1 MPYISRTRNAGL
13 RLIAIVLVLNLL
25 STSTPAAPQIVV
37 SFAKE
42 ESTLIEFWYY
52 SGGLR
57 NLLQG
62 HARSA
67 APPQETQTDRD
78 AKVARL
84 EIHLGNVT
92 IDLGERIR
100 FVALP
105 YDAAGNPVG
114 GLKINWSAQMGASHQ
129 RIHLSPQGEFQSILP
144 GVFTVTA
151 QAANQSAQVVVT
163 VQPGLKPNLSL
174 PPLDTRQVSSRDLP
188 PTAVGSTKGQKNSP
202 TSSAKADQ
210 RSAVAALTKRA
221 HARRPVVPVPMQSG
235 GGGWNDTNYWAASK
249 PENRVGNPPGM
260 TMDGGAGSANFQFAA
275 PIYDA
280 PGRGI
285 NISLA
290 LMYNSR
296 VWNKANTQIS
306 YDNDRGWPSPGF
318 NLGFGKLLGIGVYT
332 GCMLVDAD
340 GTRHSYAGNI
350 TIYNWG
356 TYGVMHTT
364 DGSLIDYTYE
374 TGTNGV
380 MLWAQAK
387 LPNGTLITYG
397 AYSQPGGGLFPTSI
411 EDADGNVINITYLNN
426 AGPRIQT
433 VTDTLGRAIN
443 FYYDYNNLL
452 TAITAAGLS
461 GGTRTLA
468 RLHYHQISLGY
479 SFSYPDIQSTVVP
492 NPYPWVLDAIYYPAT
507 STGYWLNDSDSY
519 SSYGML
525 AKVIE
530 QRGMSFSATSL
541 NDMGTVGQGSL
552 TQKEVRN
559 YPLYVGDTSG
569 TQSSN
574 LTDAPTFTTSTQSW
588 TRDGTNLDSAT
599 TTYSVNENATPRTV
613 QITLPNGTTSKQY
626 SFNAPGQWNDG
637 LIYHDVTFVSDE
649 NSPLQSSD
657 STWEQG
663 AYSSPRPTR
672 IQKTDERGQV
682 TAVGFSYGSVYN
694 QVTELRDYDYGG
706 TALLRATRTTY
717 QNSSNYTNRHIFNLP
732 LTVEIYAGDAVTRVS
747 RTEYQYDG
755 QPLTAAPY
763 VVMHDQAANPHAD
776 EEGYCYWDNDWNDP
790 DCTGNCYDY
799 SCDGYCSQIWI
810 CPYDGSTDY
819 RGHVTQITTYADA
832 ASLTGPVTETR
843 GYDVTGNLVKTST
856 SCCDQTSFNYTVDT
870 QYAYPQSQTR
880 GSATDWHAQVTTS
893 ATYDFNTGL
902 GLSGTDANG
911 RVSTTTYA
919 PDTLRMTSAIA
930 ATGAHTDYAYD
941 ESQMKVTTTTY
952 LSTGEGGGITDQN
965 VKLLNGL
972 GQVRQEQA
980 LGANG
985 VWDLVDTV
993 YDNMG
998 QISQQSRPYRSGDT
1012 QQWKVMTYD
1021 ALGRAKTVTAADGSM
1036 GQTFYNEPSR
1046 PDVASNLPGE
1056 TRRVQDPWGRE
1067 RWTRTDASGHLV
1079 EVVEPIFWGTGSVS
1093 AGMQTTYS
1101 YNTLGNLTQIVQG
1114 QQTRTFKY
1122 DSLGRL
1128 LAQKL
1133 AERNATLNDA
1143 GSYVGSGTWSDVF
1156 TYDDRSNLTSRTD
1169 ARGVKMVYTYNSDPL
1184 NRLQSVSWDT
1194 TGFGDTT
1201 HPILAAAAISYQYRQ
1216 KVNAGDLTDVTQLQS
1231 VNTAG
1236 VSTES
1241 YGFDTEGRV
1250 NTKTLTLNSRP
1261 NNPFATDYTFDSLDR
1276 TSLVLYPKEYGNGSA
1291 LRKLVQ
1297 QTYDVASRLS
1307 SLTFDGQTQASNIV
1321 YNAASQATSLTVG
1334 TGTNQVSE
1342 NYGFNAQTGLLETQT
1357 LTRNGSTLLNLSYD
1371 YTGANGKR
1379 TGQLTKITN
1388 NLDNTKNRTFEYDPL
1403 GRLIRATGGQT
1414 VTWAQRYDYDRYG
1427 NRGDAFSYT
1436 ADSYIRN
1443 FYQNGLNR
1451 QPTSTEFNS
1460 WLSTLQTAY
1469 AQGQSQFL
1477 AAMQSLGQSI
1487 FNSQEYANRNR
1498 SDHDF
1503 VYDLY
1508 KTYLY
1513 REPDSGGWAYWES
1526 QVPLNGRSNIRLA
1539 FDVAPEFS
1547 YKVGGTSPYTP
1558 SGGTAIPADGLQQI
1572 TYDPTSN
1579 RINNVGWSYD
1589 AAGNQTT
1596 VVHSGGAV
1604 EKFQYD
1610 AANRLVVVKDG
1621 NDVQLASYTYGSSNE
1636 RLIAQEGS
1644 TTTFYVGES
1653 GTNIA
1658 EYVDISGNPTWS
1670 KSYVYLGHRL
1680 LSTLVPN
1687 GSGGDAVEYDHPDR
1701 LGTRVTTNPS
1711 TGGWSEQVT
1720 LPYGTALATES
1731 SGTPTKR
1738 RFTSYD
1744 RSDATGLDNAVNRQ
1758 YDPQQGRFTQADPAG
1773 MKFANLG
1780 APQTLNLYAYC
1791 GNDPVNRF
1799 DPSGLGFLSFLSKL
1813 FKVVQKILKWVVIA
1827 AMVATAVI
1835 STIGL
1840 IIGPFALHTFLTTTL
1855 LGKILGFVS
1864 SIPLRI
1870 GNFIAGLG
1878 KTIAGVFTFA
1888 ETGAASA
1895 RVAEM
1900 IGYGALMGGSEAAG
1914 AISRHLQ
1921 QQDKRPPKVPVLIIE
1936 SPKRPKTKEER
1947 HKECVDHEWEV
1958 FNQEVEK
1965 VKEEIEDAY
1974 HRNELLQILADV
1986 AGSIGQW
1993 GKIGPDEKVPD
2004 NPGEGVYNPGPD
2016 IALALKKQKDI
2027 EDATKKAEASRDQ
2040 RIKDNCK

>member
-1 MPYISRTRNAGL
+1 
-13 RLIAIVLVLNLL
+13 
-25 STSTPAAPQIVV
+25 
-37 SFAKE
+37 
-42 ESTLIEFWYY
+42 
-52 SGGLR
+52 
-57 NLLQG
+57 
-62 HARSA
+62 
-67 APPQETQTDRD
+67 
-78 AKVARL
+78 
-84 EIHLGNVT
+84 
-92 IDLGERIR
+92 
-100 FVALP
+100 
-105 YDAAGNPVG
+105 
-114 GLKINWSAQMGASHQ
+114 
-129 RIHLSPQGEFQSILP
+129 
-144 GVFTVTA
+144 
-151 QAANQSAQVVVT
+151 
-163 VQPGLKPNLSL
+163 
-174 PPLDTRQVSSRDLP
+174 
-188 PTAVGSTKGQKNSP
+188 
-202 TSSAKADQ
+202 
-210 RSAVAALTKRA
+210 
-221 HARRPVVPVPMQSG
+221 
-235 GGGWNDTNYWAASK
+235 
-249 PENRVGNPPGM
+249 
-260 TMDGGAGSANFQFAA
+260 
-275 PIYDA
+275 
-280 PGRGI
+280 
-285 NISLA
+285 
-290 LMYNSR
+290 
-296 VWNKANTQIS
+296 
-306 YDNDRGWPSPGF
+306 
-318 NLGFGKLLGIGVYT
+318 
-332 GCMLVDAD
+332 
-340 GTRHSYAGNI
+340 
-350 TIYNWG
+350 
-356 TYGVMHTT
+356 
-364 DGSLIDYTYE
+364 
-374 TGTNGV
+374 
-380 MLWAQAK
+380 
-387 LPNGTLITYG
+387 
-397 AYSQPGGGLFPTSI
+397 
-411 EDADGNVINITYLNN
+411 
-426 AGPRIQT
+426 
-433 VTDTLGRAIN
+433 
-443 FYYDYNNLL
+443 
-452 TAITAAGLS
+452 
-461 GGTRTLA
+461 
-468 RLHYHQISLGY
+468 
-479 SFSYPDIQSTVVP
+479 
-492 NPYPWVLDAIYYPAT
+492 
-507 STGYWLNDSDSY
+507 
-519 SSYGML
+519 
-525 AKVIE
+525 
-530 QRGMSFSATSL
+530 
-541 NDMGTVGQGSL
+541 
-552 TQKEVRN
+552 
-559 YPLYVGDTSG
+559 
-569 TQSSN
+569 
-574 LTDAPTFTTSTQSW
+574 
-588 TRDGTNLDSAT
+588 
-599 TTYSVNENATPRTV
+599 
-613 QITLPNGTTSKQY
+613 
-626 SFNAPGQWNDG
+626 

-657 STWEQG
+657 SNWEQG
-663 AYSSPRPTR
+663 AYNSPRPTR

-732 LTVEIYAGDAVTRVS
+732 LTVEIYASDSVTRVS

-799 SCDGYCSQIWI
+799 SCDGYCSQIWV

-856 SCCDQTSFNYTVDT
+856 SCCDQTSFNYTTDT
-870 QYAYPQSQTR
+870 QYAYPQSRTR

-911 RVSTTTYA
+911 RVATSTYA

-1021 ALGRAKTVTAADGSM
+1021 ALGRAKTVTAPDGSM
-1036 GQTFYNEPSR
+1036 GQTFYNEPTR

-1067 RWTRTDASGHLV
+1067 RWARTDASGHLV
-1079 EVVEPIFWGTGSVS
+1079 EVVEPVFWGTGSVS

-1143 GSYVGSGTWSDVF
+1143 GAYVGSGTWSDVF

-1291 LRKLVQ
+1291 PRKLVQ

-1579 RINNVGWSYD
+1579 RINNYGWSYD
-1589 AAGNQTT
+1589 AAGNQTV

-1864 SIPLRI
+1864 SIPIRI

-1900 IGYGALMGGSEAAG
+1900 IGYGVLMGGSEAAG

-1947 HKECVDHEWEV
+1947 HKDCVDHEWEV

-1974 HRNELLQILADV
+1974 HRNELLQILADI